1 MNEEHDRK
9 QRLKQELKLKRE
21 LEKELDREEAEAAAA
36 KKVKETLKGML
47 VLFGIALS
55 VWVMCQ
61 LDKDEE
67 QEVRSLRA
75 VTKAEAS

>member
-21 LEKELDREEAEAAAA
+21 LEKELDREEAEGAAA
-36 KKVKETLKGML
+36 KKVKETLIGLL
-47 VLFGIALS
+47 VFFGIALS